1 MAEKSRR
8 AGLPR
13 TTLTL
18 LLLVGTA
25 VFGVTLLFTTMDPW
39 MINGGIFAG
48 GLDVHIYRDGG
59 WRVLHDRALYL
70 EPTHYGLLYT
80 YTPFSALAFLPLV
93 LIPWA
98 HVTTTWMV
106 INLVVLFGCV
116 VQSWRMLGYRVTP
129 ALAAAS
135 ALLTLACTFA
145 EPVRTTLY
153 YGQINLVLML
163 LVLWD
168 FSRAEN
174 SRLRGLGVGI
184 AAGIKL
190 TPLYFIAQ
198 YLAQRRWRAAC
209 TAALTFVATIGLTGL
224 VLPRDSY
231 QYWTSTFFQSGR
243 IAPDVH
249 PANQS
254 LRGAVAHLTHG
265 PAPLWL
271 WLLIAIPLTLA
282 ALWLA
287 AVLVRRDEP
296 LLSVTLGGLTA
307 CAVSPY
313 SWGHHWVW
321 FVPLL
326 VYLIHRAQTR
336 QRWWFAAAALY
347 LAIGGWTYTYTPTW
361 ISIGTFLLPPW
372 WPLSDVLI
380 NIYVVVYL
388 ITLAGIA
395 ILIRTGSPRK
405 QPAPIA
411 PIIINPPAAE
421 PDSRITEPIVV
432 PQRRG
437 GVADGAHPDDDRPA
451 MVD

>member
-1 MAEKSRR
+1 MVEKTRR
-8 AGLPR
+8 PEFPR
-13 TTLTL
+13 TISTL
-18 LLLVGTA
+18 LLLLGAA
-25 VFGVTLLFTTMDPW
+25 VLGVTLLFTTMDPW
-39 MINGGIFAG
+39 LDKGGILVG

-59 WRVLHDRALYL
+59 WRVLHDRALYV

-80 YTPFSALAFLPLV
+80 YTPFSALAFLPLN

-106 INLVVLFGCV
+106 LNLLVLFTCV
-116 VQSWRMLGYRVTP
+116 LQSWRMLGYRVTP
-129 ALAAAS
+129 RLAVVS
-135 ALLTLACTFA
+135 ALITLACTFA

-153 YGQINLVLML
+153 YGQINLWLML

-168 FSRAEN
+168 FSRGEH
-174 SRLRGLGVGI
+174 SRLRGVGVGI

-190 TPLYFIAQ
+190 TPLYFVAQ

-209 TAALTFVATIGLTGL
+209 TAALTFLGSIALTSL
-224 VLPRDSY
+224 ILPGDSY

-243 IAPDVH
+243 IAPDTH

-254 LRGAVAHLTHG
+254 LRGAIAHLIDR
-265 PAPLWL
+265 PAPIWL
-271 WLLIAIPLTLA
+271 WLLIAVPITLV

-287 AVLVRRDEP
+287 AVLVRRGEP

-336 QRWWFAAAALY
+336 RTWWFAAAGLY
-347 LAIGGWTYTYTPTW
+347 LAIAAWTYGYSPTW
-361 ISIGTFLLPPW
+361 VSVGTFLLPPS
-372 WPLSDVLI
+372 WPGSPVFM
-380 NIYVVVYL
+380 NVYVVLYL
-388 ITLAGIA
+388 IVLGGIVKLVRA
-395 ILIRTGSPRK
+395 PRAD
-405 QPAPIA
+405 PAPI
-411 PIIINPPAAE
+411 
-421 PDSRITEPIVV
+421 EPIVIAPPEPDPLRV
-432 PQRRG
+432 ARLPR
-437 GVADGAHPDDDRPA
+437 VADGTRPDDDRPA

>member
-1 MAEKSRR
+1 MA
-8 AGLPR
+8 LPR

-18 LLLVGTA
+18 LLLLGTA

-39 MINGGIFAG
+39 MDSGGILVG

-59 WRVLHDRALYL
+59 WRVVHDRALYID
-70 EPTHYGLLYT
+70 PTHYGLLYT
-80 YTPFSALAFLPLV
+80 YTPFSALVFLPLLLV
-93 LIPWA
+93 PWA

-106 INLVVLFGCV
+106 LNLLVLFAV
-116 VQSWRMLGYRVTP
+116 ALQSFRMLGYRATP
-129 ALAAAS
+129 KLAAVC

-174 SRLRGLGVGI
+174 SKLRGIGIGI

-198 YLAQRRWRAAC
+198 YLAQRRWRAAA
-209 TAALTFVATIGLTGL
+209 TGALTFLASIGLTAL

-231 QYWTSTFFQSGR
+231 QYWTSTFFHSGR

-254 LRGAVAHLTHG
+254 LRGAIAHLTHG
-265 PAPLWL
+265 PAPVWL
-271 WLLIAIPLTLA
+271 WLLIAIPIALA
-282 ALWLA
+282 ALWLS
-287 AVLVRRDEP
+287 AVLVRRGEP

-307 CAVSPY
+307 CAISPY

-336 QRWWFAAAALY
+336 APWWLAAGGLY
-347 LAIGGWTYTYTPTW
+347 LAIAAWNYTYTPTW
-361 ISIGTFLLPPW
+361 VSVGTFLLPPW
-372 WPLSDVLI
+372 WPLSQVLM
-380 NIYVVVYL
+380 NVYVIIYL
-388 ITLAGIA
+388 ITLAGIT
-395 ILIRTGSPRK
+395 LHIRSRTLP
-405 QPAPIA
+405 PAPIEPMIDIPA
-411 PIIINPPAAE
+411 PEQVSSETRTVAA
-421 PDSRITEPIVV
+421 
-432 PQRRG
+432 
-437 GVADGAHPDDDRPA
+437 AHPDDDRPA
-451 MVD
+451 MMN

>member
-1 MAEKSRR
+1 MA
-8 AGLPR
+8 LPR

-18 LLLVGTA
+18 LLLLGTA
-25 VFGVTLLFTTMDPW
+25 AFGVTLLFTTMDPW
-39 MINGGIFAG
+39 MDSGGILVG

-59 WRVLHDRALYL
+59 WRLVHERALYI

-80 YTPFSALAFLPLV
+80 YTPFSAVVFLPLLLV
-93 LIPWA
+93 PWA

-106 INLVVLFGCV
+106 LNLLVLFGV
-116 VQSWRMLGYRVTP
+116 VLQSFRMLGYRATP
-129 ALAAAS
+129 GLAAVS
-135 ALLTLACTFA
+135 AALTLACTFA

-163 LVLWD
+163 VVLWD
-168 FSRAEN
+168 FSRAEH
-174 SRLRGLGVGI
+174 SRLRGIGVGI

-198 YLAQRRWRAAC
+198 YLAQRQWRAAA
-209 TAALTFVATIGLTGL
+209 TGALTFLASIGLTAL
-224 VLPRDSY
+224 ILPSDSY
-231 QYWTSTFFQSGR
+231 QYWTSTFFHSGR

-254 LRGAVAHLTHG
+254 LRGAIAHLTHG
-265 PAPLWL
+265 PAPVWL
-271 WLLIAIPLTLA
+271 WLLIAVPIALV

-287 AVLVRRDEP
+287 AVLVRRGEP

-326 VYLIHRAQTR
+326 VFLIHRAQTR
-336 QRWWFAAAALY
+336 ASWWFAAAALY
-347 LAIGGWTYTYTPTW
+347 LSIAAWTYTYTPTW
-361 ISIGTFLLPPW
+361 VSVGTFLLPPW
-372 WPLSDVLI
+372 WPLPQVLM
-380 NIYVVVYL
+380 NIYVIIYV

-395 ILIRTGSPRK
+395 LRIRARK
-405 QPAPIA
+405 LPPAPIEPAIDLSVSEQLPPESQAVVA
-411 PIIINPPAAE
+411 P
-421 PDSRITEPIVV
+421 R
-432 PQRRG
+432 
-437 GVADGAHPDDDRPA
+437 PDDDRPA
-451 MVD
+451 MMN

>member
-1 MAEKSRR
+1 MA
-8 AGLPR
+8 LPR

-18 LLLVGTA
+18 LLLLGTA

-39 MINGGIFAG
+39 MDSGGILVG

-59 WRVLHDRALYL
+59 WRVVHDRALYID
-70 EPTHYGLLYT
+70 PTHYGLLYT
-80 YTPFSALAFLPLV
+80 YTPFSALVFLPLLLV
-93 LIPWA
+93 PWA

-106 INLVVLFGCV
+106 LNLLVLFAV
-116 VQSWRMLGYRVTP
+116 ALQSFRMLGYRTTP
-129 ALAAAS
+129 RLAAVC

-174 SRLRGLGVGI
+174 SKLRGIGIGI

-198 YLAQRRWRAAC
+198 YLAQRRWRAAA
-209 TAALTFVATIGLTGL
+209 TGALTFLASIGLTAL

-231 QYWTSTFFQSGR
+231 QYWTSTFFHSGR

-254 LRGAVAHLTHG
+254 LRGAIAHLTHG
-265 PAPLWL
+265 PAPVWL
-271 WLLIAIPLTLA
+271 WLLIAIPIALA
-282 ALWLA
+282 ALWLS
-287 AVLVRRDEP
+287 AVLVRRGEP

-307 CAVSPY
+307 CAISPY

-336 QRWWFAAAALY
+336 APWWLAAGGLS
-347 LAIGGWTYTYTPTW
+347 LAIAAWNYTYTPTW
-361 ISIGTFLLPPW
+361 VSVGTFLLPPW
-372 WPLSDVLI
+372 WPLSQVLM
-380 NIYVVVYL
+380 NVYVIIYL

-395 ILIRTGSPRK
+395 LHIRSRTLP
-405 QPAPIA
+405 PAPIEPMIDIPA
-411 PIIINPPAAE
+411 PEQVSSETRTVAA
-421 PDSRITEPIVV
+421 
-432 PQRRG
+432 
-437 GVADGAHPDDDRPA
+437 AHPDDDRPA
-451 MVD
+451 MMN

>member
-1 MAEKSRR
+1 MEKTRR
-8 AGLPR
+8 PEFPR
-13 TTLTL
+13 TISTL
-18 LLLVGTA
+18 LLLLGAA
-25 VFGVTLLFTTMDPW
+25 VLGVTLLFTTMDPW
-39 MINGGIFAG
+39 LDKGGILVG

-59 WRVLHDRALYL
+59 WRVLHDRALYV

-80 YTPFSALAFLPLV
+80 YTPFSALAFLPLN

-106 INLVVLFGCV
+106 LNLLVLFTCV
-116 VQSWRMLGYRVTP
+116 LQSWRMLGYRVTP
-129 ALAAAS
+129 RLAVVS
-135 ALLTLACTFA
+135 ALITLACTFA

-153 YGQINLVLML
+153 YGQINLWLML

-168 FSRAEN
+168 FSRGEH
-174 SRLRGLGVGI
+174 SRLRGVGVGI

-190 TPLYFIAQ
+190 TPLYFVAQ

-209 TAALTFVATIGLTGL
+209 TAALTFLGSIALTSL
-224 VLPRDSY
+224 ILPGDSY

-243 IAPDVH
+243 IAPDTH

-254 LRGAVAHLTHG
+254 LRGAIAHLIDG
-265 PAPLWL
+265 PAPIWL
-271 WLLIAIPLTLA
+271 WLLIAVPITLL

-287 AVLVRRDEP
+287 SVLVRRDEP

-336 QRWWFAAAALY
+336 RTWWFAAAGLY
-347 LAIGGWTYTYTPTW
+347 LAIAAWTYGYSPTW
-361 ISIGTFLLPPW
+361 VSVGTFLLPPS
-372 WPLSDVLI
+372 WPGSPVFM
-380 NIYVVVYL
+380 NVYVVLYL
-388 ITLAGIA
+388 IVLGGIVK
-395 ILIRTGSPRK
+395 LVRSPRPD
-405 QPAPIA
+405 PAPI
-411 PIIINPPAAE
+411 
-421 PDSRITEPIVV
+421 EPIVIAPPEPDPLRV
-432 PQRRG
+432 ARLPR
-437 GVADGAHPDDDRPA
+437 VADGTRPDDDRPA

>member
-1 MAEKSRR
+1 ME
-8 AGLPR
+8 LPR

-18 LLLVGTA
+18 ILLLGTA
-25 VFGVTLLFTTMDPW
+25 VLGVTLLFTTMDPW
-39 MINGGIFAG
+39 MNSGGILAG

-59 WRVLHDRALYL
+59 WRLWHGRALYL

-80 YTPFSALAFLPLV
+80 YTPFSAVVFLPLLLV
-93 LIPWA
+93 PWGA
-98 HVTTTWMV
+98 VTSTWLTL
-106 INLVVLFGCV
+106 NLLVLFACV
-116 VQSWRMLGYRVTP
+116 LQSWRMLGYRVTP
-129 ALAAAS
+129 RLATVS
-135 ALLTLACTFA
+135 ALIALACTFA

-153 YGQINLVLML
+153 YGQINLWLML

-168 FSRAEN
+168 FSRGEH

-190 TPLYFIAQ
+190 TPLFFIAQ
-198 YLAQRRWRAAC
+198 YLFQRQWRAAV
-209 TAALTFVATIGLTGL
+209 TAALTFLATIAGTALI
-224 VLPRDSY
+224 LPRDSF
-231 QYWTSTFFQSGR
+231 QYWTSTFFHSGR

-254 LRGAVAHLTHG
+254 LRGAIAHLIHG
-265 PAPLWL
+265 PAPIWL
-271 WLLIAIPLTLA
+271 WLLIAVPIALA

-287 AVLVRRDEP
+287 AELQRRGEP

-336 QRWWFAAAALY
+336 RRWWLAAGVLYPAIAA
-347 LAIGGWTYTYTPTW
+347 WTYTYLPGW
-361 ISIGTFLLPPW
+361 VSVGTFLLPPW
-372 WPLSDVLI
+372 WPLSQVLM
-380 NIYVVVYL
+380 NIYVVLYL

-395 ILIRTGSPRK
+395 VGLRRGTP
-405 QPAPIA
+405 PPIE
-411 PIIINPPAAE
+411 PIVIEAPAAE
-421 PDSRITEPIVV
+421 PDSRGLDPLVVV
-432 PQRRG
+432 PLP
-437 GVADGAHPDDDRPA
+437 ARPVENA
-451 MVD
+451 

>member
-1 MAEKSRR
+1 MA
-8 AGLPR
+8 LPR

-18 LLLVGTA
+18 LLLLGTA
-25 VFGVTLLFTTMDPW
+25 ALGVTLLFTTMDPW
-39 MINGGIFAG
+39 MDSGGILVG

-59 WRVLHDRALYL
+59 WRVMHDRALYL

-80 YTPFSALAFLPLV
+80 YTPFSALVFLPLLLV
-93 LIPWA
+93 PWA

-106 INLVVLFGCV
+106 LNLLVLFGV
-116 VQSWRMLGYRVTP
+116 VLQSFRMLGYRVT
-129 ALAAAS
+129 AKLVAIS
-135 ALLTLACTFA
+135 VLLTLACTFA

-163 LVLWD
+163 VVLWD

-174 SRLRGLGVGI
+174 SRLRGIGVGI

-198 YLAQRRWRAAC
+198 YLAQRQWRAAA
-209 TAALTFVATIGLTGL
+209 TAALTFMATIGLTAL
-224 VLPRDSY
+224 VLPSDSY

-249 PANQS
+249 PSNQS
-254 LRGAVAHLTHG
+254 LRGAIAHLMHG
-265 PAPLWL
+265 PAPVWL
-271 WLLIAIPLTLA
+271 WLLIAVPIALV

-287 AVLVRRDEP
+287 AVLVRRGEP

-336 QRWWFAAAALY
+336 APWWLAAAALY
-347 LAIGGWTYTYTPTW
+347 LAIAAWTYTYTPTW
-361 ISIGTFLLPPW
+361 VSVGTFLLPPW
-372 WPLSDVLI
+372 WPAHQVLM
-380 NIYVVVYL
+380 NIYVIIYL
-388 ITLAGIA
+388 ITLAAIA
-395 ILIRTGSPRK
+395 VHIRSRK
-405 QPAPIA
+405 LPPPPIEPNIGLPQQLPPETRTAAAP
-411 PIIINPPAAE
+411 
-421 PDSRITEPIVV
+421 
-432 PQRRG
+432 
-437 GVADGAHPDDDRPA
+437 HPDDDRPA
-451 MVD
+451 MMN

>member
-1 MAEKSRR
+1 MA
-8 AGLPR
+8 LPR
-13 TTLTL
+13 MTLTL
-18 LLLVGTA
+18 LLLLGTA
-25 VFGVTLLFTTMDPW
+25 VAGVTLLFTTMDPW
-39 MINGGIFAG
+39 MDSGGILVG

-59 WRVLHDRALYL
+59 WRVVHERALYID
-70 EPTHYGLLYT
+70 PTHYGLLYT
-80 YTPFSALAFLPLV
+80 YTPFSALVFLPLLLV
-93 LIPWA
+93 PWA

-106 INLVVLFGCV
+106 LNLLVLFGV
-116 VQSWRMLGYRVTP
+116 VLQSFRMLGYRVT
-129 ALAAAS
+129 AGSAAVS
-135 ALLTLACTFA
+135 ALLALACTFA

-153 YGQINLVLML
+153 YGQINLMLML
-163 LVLWD
+163 VVLWD

-174 SRLRGLGVGI
+174 SKLRGIGIGI

-198 YLAQRRWRAAC
+198 YLAQRQWRAAA
-209 TAALTFVATIGLTGL
+209 TAVGTFVASIGLTAL

-231 QYWTSTFFQSGR
+231 QYWTSTFFHSGR
-243 IAPDVH
+243 IAPDEH

-254 LRGAVAHLTHG
+254 IRGAIAHLTHG
-265 PAPLWL
+265 PAPVWL
-271 WLLIAIPLTLA
+271 WLLIAVPIALV

-336 QRWWFAAAALY
+336 APWWLAAAALY
-347 LAIGGWTYTYTPTW
+347 LAIAAWTYTYTPTW
-361 ISIGTFLLPPW
+361 VSVGTFLLPPW
-372 WPLSDVLI
+372 WPLPQVLM
-380 NIYVVVYL
+380 NIYVIIYL

-395 ILIRTGSPRK
+395 VHVRSRERPT
-405 QPAPIA
+405 
-411 PIIINPPAAE
+411 AE
-421 PDSRITEPIVV
+421 PFVDLSATDRLSPETRTVAA
-432 PQRRG
+432 PQ
-437 GVADGAHPDDDRPA
+437 PDDDRPA
-451 MVD
+451 RRT

>member
-1 MAEKSRR
+1 MA
-8 AGLPR
+8 LPR

-18 LLLVGTA
+18 LLLLGTA

-39 MINGGIFAG
+39 MDSGGILVG

-59 WRVLHDRALYL
+59 WRVVHDRALYID
-70 EPTHYGLLYT
+70 PTHYGLLYT
-80 YTPFSALAFLPLV
+80 YTPFSALVFLPLLLV
-93 LIPWA
+93 PWA

-106 INLVVLFGCV
+106 LNLLVLFAV
-116 VQSWRMLGYRVTP
+116 ALQSFRMLGYRTTP
-129 ALAAAS
+129 RLAAVC

-174 SRLRGLGVGI
+174 SKLRGIGIGI

-198 YLAQRRWRAAC
+198 YLAQRRWRAAA
-209 TAALTFVATIGLTGL
+209 TGALTFLASIGLTAL

-231 QYWTSTFFQSGR
+231 QYWTSTFFHSGR

-254 LRGAVAHLTHG
+254 LRGAIAHLTHG
-265 PAPLWL
+265 PAPVWL
-271 WLLIAIPLTLA
+271 WLLIAIPIALA
-282 ALWLA
+282 ALWLS
-287 AVLVRRDEP
+287 AVLVRRGEP

-307 CAVSPY
+307 CAISPY

-336 QRWWFAAAALY
+336 APWWLAAGGLY
-347 LAIGGWTYTYTPTW
+347 LAIAAWNYTYTPTW
-361 ISIGTFLLPPW
+361 VSVGTFLLPPW
-372 WPLSDVLI
+372 WPLSQVLM
-380 NIYVVVYL
+380 NVYVIIYL
-388 ITLAGIA
+388 ITLAGIT
-395 ILIRTGSPRK
+395 LHIRSRTLP
-405 QPAPIA
+405 PAPIEPMIDIPA
-411 PIIINPPAAE
+411 PEQVSSETRTVAA
-421 PDSRITEPIVV
+421 
-432 PQRRG
+432 
-437 GVADGAHPDDDRPA
+437 AHPDDDRPA
-451 MVD
+451 MMN

>member
-1 MAEKSRR
+1 MA
-8 AGLPR
+8 LPR

-18 LLLVGTA
+18 LLLLGTA

-39 MINGGIFAG
+39 MDSGGILVG

-59 WRVLHDRALYL
+59 WRVVHDRALYID
-70 EPTHYGLLYT
+70 PTHYGLLYT
-80 YTPFSALAFLPLV
+80 YTPFSALVFLPLLLV
-93 LIPWA
+93 PWA

-106 INLVVLFGCV
+106 LNLLVLFAV
-116 VQSWRMLGYRVTP
+116 ALQSFRMLGYRATP
-129 ALAAAS
+129 RLAAVC

-174 SRLRGLGVGI
+174 SKLRGIGIGI

-198 YLAQRRWRAAC
+198 YLAQRRWRAAA
-209 TAALTFVATIGLTGL
+209 TGALTFLASIGLTAL

-231 QYWTSTFFQSGR
+231 QYWTSTFFHSGR

-254 LRGAVAHLTHG
+254 LRGAIAHLTHG
-265 PAPLWL
+265 PAPVWL
-271 WLLIAIPLTLA
+271 WLLIAIPIALA
-282 ALWLA
+282 ALWLS
-287 AVLVRRDEP
+287 AVLVRRGEP

-307 CAVSPY
+307 CAISPY

-336 QRWWFAAAALY
+336 APWWLAAGGLY
-347 LAIGGWTYTYTPTW
+347 LAIAAWNYTYTPTW
-361 ISIGTFLLPPW
+361 VSVGTFLLPPW
-372 WPLSDVLI
+372 WPLSQVLM
-380 NIYVVVYL
+380 NVYVIIYL

-395 ILIRTGSPRK
+395 LHIRSRTLP
-405 QPAPIA
+405 PAPIEPMIDIPA
-411 PIIINPPAAE
+411 PEQVSSETRTVAA
-421 PDSRITEPIVV
+421 
-432 PQRRG
+432 
-437 GVADGAHPDDDRPA
+437 AHPDDDRPA
-451 MVD
+451 MMN

>member
-1 MAEKSRR
+1 MA
-8 AGLPR
+8 LPR

-18 LLLVGTA
+18 LLLLGTA

-39 MINGGIFAG
+39 MDSGGILVG

-59 WRVLHDRALYL
+59 WRVVHDRALYID
-70 EPTHYGLLYT
+70 PTHYGLLYT
-80 YTPFSALAFLPLV
+80 YTPFSALVFLPLLLV
-93 LIPWA
+93 PWA

-106 INLVVLFGCV
+106 LNLLVLFAV
-116 VQSWRMLGYRVTP
+116 ALQSFRMLGYRATP
-129 ALAAAS
+129 RLAAVC

-174 SRLRGLGVGI
+174 SKLRGIGIGI

-198 YLAQRRWRAAC
+198 YLAQRRWRAAA
-209 TAALTFVATIGLTGL
+209 TGALTFLASIGLTAL

-231 QYWTSTFFQSGR
+231 QYWTSTFFHSGR

-254 LRGAVAHLTHG
+254 LRGAIAHLTHG
-265 PAPLWL
+265 PAPVWL
-271 WLLIAIPLTLA
+271 WLLIAIPIALA
-282 ALWLA
+282 ALWLS
-287 AVLVRRDEP
+287 AVLVRRGEP

-307 CAVSPY
+307 CAISPY

-336 QRWWFAAAALY
+336 APWWLAAGGLY
-347 LAIGGWTYTYTPTW
+347 LAIAAWNYTYTPTW
-361 ISIGTFLLPPW
+361 VSVGTFLLPPW
-372 WPLSDVLI
+372 WPLSQVLM
-380 NIYVVVYL
+380 NVYVIIYL
-388 ITLAGIA
+388 ITLAGIT
-395 ILIRTGSPRK
+395 LHIRSRTLP
-405 QPAPIA
+405 PAPIEPMIDIPA
-411 PIIINPPAAE
+411 PEQVSSETRTVAA
-421 PDSRITEPIVV
+421 
-432 PQRRG
+432 
-437 GVADGAHPDDDRPA
+437 AHPDDDRPA
-451 MVD
+451 MMN

>member
-1 MAEKSRR
+1 MAERPR
-8 AGLPR
+8 GATLPR

-18 LLLVGTA
+18 LLLLGTA
-25 VFGVTLLFTTMDPW
+25 ISGVTLLFTTMDPW
-39 MINGGIFAG
+39 MDSGGILVG

-59 WRVLHDRALYL
+59 WRVVHERALYI

-80 YTPFSALAFLPLV
+80 YTPFSAVAFLPLLLV
-93 LIPWA
+93 PWA

-106 INLVVLFGCV
+106 LNLLVLFGV
-116 VQSWRMLGYRVTP
+116 VLQSFRMLGYRATP
-129 ALAAAS
+129 ALAAVS

-163 LVLWD
+163 VVLWD

-174 SRLRGLGVGI
+174 SRLRGLGIGI

-198 YLAQRRWRAAC
+198 YLAQRQWRAAA
-209 TAALTFVATIGLTGL
+209 TGALTFLASIGLTAL
-224 VLPRDSY
+224 VLPSDSY
-231 QYWTSTFFQSGR
+231 QYWTSTFFHSGR

-254 LRGAVAHLTHG
+254 LRGAIAHLTHG
-265 PAPLWL
+265 PAPVWL
-271 WLLIAIPLTLA
+271 WLLIAVPIALV

-287 AVLVRRDEP
+287 AVLVRRGEP

-336 QRWWFAAAALY
+336 ASWWLAAGALY
-347 LAIGGWTYTYTPTW
+347 LAIAAWTYNYTPTW
-361 ISIGTFLLPPW
+361 VSVGTFLLPPW
-372 WPLSDVLI
+372 WPLPQVLM
-380 NIYVVVYL
+380 NIYVIIYL
-388 ITLAGIA
+388 ITLAGIGMR
-395 ILIRTGSPRK
+395 IRAHTLP
-405 QPAPIA
+405 PAPIEPVIELRA
-411 PIIINPPAAE
+411 PE
-421 PDSRITEPIVV
+421 PLSPDTRTA
-432 PQRRG
+432 
-437 GVADGAHPDDDRPA
+437 VAPRPDDDRPA
-451 MVD
+451 MLN

>member
-1 MAEKSRR
+1 MA
-8 AGLPR
+8 LPR

-18 LLLVGTA
+18 LLLLGTA

-39 MINGGIFAG
+39 MDSGGILVG

-59 WRVLHDRALYL
+59 WRVVHDRALYID
-70 EPTHYGLLYT
+70 PTHYGLLYT
-80 YTPFSALAFLPLV
+80 YTPFSALVFLPLLLV
-93 LIPWA
+93 PWA

-106 INLVVLFGCV
+106 LNLLVLFAV
-116 VQSWRMLGYRVTP
+116 ALQSFRMLGYRATP
-129 ALAAAS
+129 KLAAVC

-174 SRLRGLGVGI
+174 SKLRGIGIGI

-198 YLAQRRWRAAC
+198 YLAQRRWRAAA
-209 TAALTFVATIGLTGL
+209 TGALTFLASIGLTAL

-231 QYWTSTFFQSGR
+231 QYWTSTFFHSGR

-254 LRGAVAHLTHG
+254 LRGAIAHLTHG
-265 PAPLWL
+265 PAPVWL
-271 WLLIAIPLTLA
+271 WLLIAIPIALA
-282 ALWLA
+282 ALWLS
-287 AVLVRRDEP
+287 AVLVRRGEP

-307 CAVSPY
+307 CAISPY

-336 QRWWFAAAALY
+336 APWWLAAGGLY
-347 LAIGGWTYTYTPTW
+347 LAIAAWNYTYTPTW
-361 ISIGTFLLPPW
+361 VSVGTFLLPPW
-372 WPLSDVLI
+372 WPLSQVLM
-380 NIYVVVYL
+380 NVYVIIYL

-395 ILIRTGSPRK
+395 LHIRSRTLP
-405 QPAPIA
+405 PAPIEPMIDIPA
-411 PIIINPPAAE
+411 PEQVSSETRTVAA
-421 PDSRITEPIVV
+421 
-432 PQRRG
+432 
-437 GVADGAHPDDDRPA
+437 AHPDDDRPA
-451 MVD
+451 MMN

>member
-1 MAEKSRR
+1 MA
-8 AGLPR
+8 LPR

-18 LLLVGTA
+18 LLLLGTA

-39 MINGGIFAG
+39 MDSGGILVG

-59 WRVLHDRALYL
+59 WRVVHERALYID
-70 EPTHYGLLYT
+70 PTHYGLLYT
-80 YTPFSALAFLPLV
+80 YTPFSALVFLPLLLV
-93 LIPWA
+93 PWA

-106 INLVVLFGCV
+106 LNLLVLFAV
-116 VQSWRMLGYRVTP
+116 ALQSFRMLGYRATP
-129 ALAAAS
+129 KLAAVC

-174 SRLRGLGVGI
+174 SKLRGIGVGI

-198 YLAQRRWRAAC
+198 YLAQRRWRAAA
-209 TAALTFVATIGLTGL
+209 TGALTFVASIGLTAL

-231 QYWTSTFFQSGR
+231 QYWTSTFFHSGR

-254 LRGAVAHLTHG
+254 LRGAIAHLTHG
-265 PAPLWL
+265 PAPVWL
-271 WLLIAIPLTLA
+271 WLLIAIPIALA
-282 ALWLA
+282 ALWLS
-287 AVLVRRDEP
+287 AVLVRRGEP

-307 CAVSPY
+307 CAISPY

-336 QRWWFAAAALY
+336 APWWLAAGGLY
-347 LAIGGWTYTYTPTW
+347 LAIAAWNYTYTPTW
-361 ISIGTFLLPPW
+361 VSVGTFLLPPW
-372 WPLSDVLI
+372 WPLSQVLM
-380 NIYVVVYL
+380 NVYVIIYL

-395 ILIRTGSPRK
+395 LHIRSRRLP
-405 QPAPIA
+405 PAPIE
-411 PIIINPPAAE
+411 PIIDISAPEQVSPVTRTVAA
-421 PDSRITEPIVV
+421 P
-432 PQRRG
+432 
-437 GVADGAHPDDDRPA
+437 HPDDDRPA
-451 MVD
+451 MMN

>member
-1 MAEKSRR
+1 MV
-8 AGLPR
+8 LPR

-18 LLLVGTA
+18 LLLLGTA
-25 VFGVTLLFTTMDPW
+25 VAGVTLLFTTMDPW
-39 MINGGIFAG
+39 MNNGGILVG

-59 WRVLHDRALYL
+59 WRLVHDRALYI

-80 YTPFSALAFLPLV
+80 YTPFSAVAFLPLLLV
-93 LIPWA
+93 PWA
-98 HVTTTWMV
+98 HVTTTWLV
-106 INLVVLFGCV
+106 LNLLVLFGV
-116 VQSWRMLGYRVTP
+116 VLQSFRMLGYRATP
-129 ALAAAS
+129 ALAAVS
-135 ALLTLACTFA
+135 ALLTLSCAFA

-163 LVLWD
+163 VVLWD

-174 SRLRGLGVGI
+174 SRLRGIGIGI

-198 YLAQRRWRAAC
+198 YLAQRQWRAAA
-209 TAALTFVATIGLTGL
+209 TAAATFVASIGVTALI
-224 VLPRDSY
+224 LPSDSY
-231 QYWTSTFFQSGR
+231 QYWTSTFFHSGR

-254 LRGAVAHLTHG
+254 LRGAIAHLGHG
-265 PAPLWL
+265 PAPVWL
-271 WLLIAIPLTLA
+271 WLLIAVPVALV

-287 AVLVRRDEP
+287 AVLVRRGEP

-307 CAVSPY
+307 CAISPY

-336 QRWWFAAAALY
+336 APWWLAAFALY
-347 LAIGGWTYTYTPTW
+347 LATAAWTYTYTPTW
-361 ISIGTFLLPPW
+361 VSVGTFLLPPW
-372 WPLSDVLI
+372 WPLPQVLM
-380 NIYVVVYL
+380 NIYVIIYL

-395 ILIRTGSPRK
+395 VRIRTRELP
-405 QPAPIA
+405 PAPIE
-411 PIIINPPAAE
+411 PAIELRAYE
-421 PDSRITEPIVV
+421 QLSPRTRTAAV
-432 PQRRG
+432 
-437 GVADGAHPDDDRPA
+437 AHPDDDRPA
-451 MVD
+451 MMN

>member
-1 MAEKSRR
+1 MA
-8 AGLPR
+8 LPR

-18 LLLVGTA
+18 LLLLGTA
-25 VFGVTLLFTTMDPW
+25 ALGVTLLFTTMNPW
-39 MINGGIFAG
+39 MDSGGILVG

-59 WRVLHDRALYL
+59 WRVVHERALYL

-80 YTPFSALAFLPLV
+80 YTPFSALVFLPLLLV
-93 LIPWA
+93 PWA

-106 INLVVLFGCV
+106 LNLLVLFGV
-116 VQSWRMLGYRVTP
+116 VLQSFRMLGYRVT
-129 ALAAAS
+129 AKLVAVS
-135 ALLTLACTFA
+135 VLLTLACTFA

-163 LVLWD
+163 VVLWD
-168 FSRAEN
+168 FSRAEH
-174 SRLRGLGVGI
+174 SKLRGIGVGI

-198 YLAQRRWRAAC
+198 YLAQRQWRAAA
-209 TAALTFVATIGLTGL
+209 TAALTFMATIGLTAL
-224 VLPRDSY
+224 VLPSDSY

-249 PANQS
+249 PSNQS
-254 LRGAVAHLTHG
+254 LRGAIAHLMHG
-265 PAPLWL
+265 PAPVWL
-271 WLLIAIPLTLA
+271 WLLIAVPIALV

-287 AVLVRRDEP
+287 AVLVRRGEP

-336 QRWWFAAAALY
+336 APWWLAAAALY
-347 LAIGGWTYTYTPTW
+347 LAIAAWTYQYTPTW
-361 ISIGTFLLPPW
+361 VSVGTFLLPPW
-372 WPLSDVLI
+372 WPAHQVLM
-380 NIYVVVYL
+380 NIYVIIYL

-395 ILIRTGSPRK
+395 VHIRTRK
-405 QPAPIA
+405 LPPPPI
-411 PIIINPPAAE
+411 E
-421 PDSRITEPIVV
+421 PNIALPQQLSTEPRTVV
-432 PQRRG
+432 AP
-437 GVADGAHPDDDRPA
+437 HPDDDRPA
-451 MVD
+451 MLN

>member
-1 MAEKSRR
+1 VVEKSRR
-8 AGLPR
+8 AELPR
-13 TTLTL
+13 TVSTL
-18 LLLVGTA
+18 LLLLGTA
-25 VFGVTLLFTTMDPW
+25 ILGVTLLFTTMDPW
-39 MINGGIFAG
+39 MDSGGILVG

-59 WRVLHDRALYL
+59 WRVLHDRALYI

-93 LIPWA
+93 LVPWSA
-98 HVTTTWMV
+98 VTTTWLV
-106 INLVVLFGCV
+106 LNLVVLFGCV
-116 VQSWRMLGYRVTP
+116 LQSWRMLGYRVTP
-129 ALAAAS
+129 RLVVVS
-135 ALLTLACTFA
+135 ALIMLAFVFA

-153 YGQINLVLML
+153 YGQINLWLML

-168 FSRAEN
+168 FSRAEH

-190 TPLYFIAQ
+190 TPLFFVAQ
-198 YLAQRRWRAAC
+198 YLAQRQWRAAA
-209 TAALTFVATIGLTGL
+209 TAALTFAATIGLTAL
-224 VLPRDSY
+224 VLPSDSA

-254 LRGAVAHLTHG
+254 LRGAIAHLVHG
-265 PAPLWL
+265 PAPVWL
-271 WLLIAIPLTLA
+271 WLLIAVPIALV

-287 AVLVRRDEP
+287 AELVRRGEA

-321 FVPLL
+321 FVPLT

-336 QRWWFAAAALY
+336 GRWWLAAGGLY
-347 LAIGGWTYTYTPTW
+347 LAIAAWTYTYTPTW
-361 ISIGTFLLPPW
+361 VSVGTFLLPPW
-372 WPLSDVLI
+372 WPGAQVMM
-380 NIYVVVYL
+380 NVYVVVYL
-388 ITLAGIA
+388 TV
-395 ILIRTGSPRK
+395 LIGAFRLVRSTPPR
-405 QPAPIA
+405 P
-411 PIIINPPAAE
+411 
-421 PDSRITEPIVV
+421 RVEPIE
-432 PQRRG
+432 PTIIDPP
-437 GVADGAHPDDDRPA
+437 VAEELSRAIRPPRVAGGAHPDDDRPA